1 MTTTREEY
9 ERRRHE
15 LADHMLEHPQE
26 FDIGTFG
33 EQTACGTTACI
44 AGTAAFLA
52 ANQGLLELNWY
63 EPSAFGV
70 SQLRLQVTLSDGSMP
85 DVDDWAK
92 EYLGLRSTS
101 MFFDGSLHDAEIA
114 AKTLLEAAY
123 VDEES

>member
-1 MTTTREEY
+1 MTQREEY

-52 ANQGLLELNWY
+52 ANQGLLELNWH
-63 EPSAFGV
+63 PRNPFGV
-70 SQLRLQVTLSDGSMP
+70 SQLQMHVTLPDGSTP

-101 MFFDGSLHDAEIA
+101 MFYDGLLRDAEIA

-123 VDEES
+123 VDDES